1 MSLFIPA
8 SVDQNLLPPPLS
20 IDIETSNYPL
30 SNQQCSTSK
39 ITDMSFANV
48 PFQQHVLLLP
58 TIDAIAQAAG
68 TRQGRMLAII
78 RYYNSIP
85 QPPGTVLV
93 FHDWLSITYGVNR
106 IIKAQRYYKNVVS
119 KPEIVVPEP
128 PAVCRRSARKS
139 NQPKK
144 YACCSPPKR
153 VCSPF

>member
-1 MSLFIPA
+1 MSLFIPT

-20 IDIETSNYPL
+20 MDIVTSNDPL
-30 SNQQCSTSK
+30 FNQQCSTASK

-85 QPPGTVLV
+85 QLPGTVLL
-93 FHDWLSITYGVNR
+93 FHDWLSITYARMVNNR
-106 IIKAQRYYKNVVS
+106 II
-119 KPEIVVPEP
+119 I
-128 PAVCRRSARKS
+128 
-139 NQPKK
+139 
-144 YACCSPPKR
+144 
-153 VCSPF
+153 